1 MKIAIRKE
9 KKNMIIKTPKWVF
22 DFGFLCVCVQMN
34 GNWKLNAFAEE
45 KWNCVPGV
53 TVKWLHCTTTE
64 FSFFHFSNKNIPN
77 LNWKENG
84 NFAYAWVNETFIFRI
99 SYPLFYSLFLNSFF
113 STTFFRFKKCF
124 SLLIQKCWFS
134 KNNIFVFLCQ
144 IQVDWCWSNALE
156 MMHYIFLCV
165 LLVACRLL
173 LFCSSFYT
181 MSIPTEYNKH
191 RNVARIELT

>member
-1 MKIAIRKE
+1 
-9 KKNMIIKTPKWVF
+9 
-22 DFGFLCVCVQMN
+22 MN

-124 SLLIQKCWFS
+124 SLWYKNAGLLRTTYLFFFAKFRSTDVGRTHS
-134 KNNIFVFLCQ
+134 KWCITYFCACFLWPAGFCYFVAHFTQCLSRLNITNTATWL
-144 IQVDWCWSNALE
+144 A
-156 MMHYIFLCV
+156 
-165 LLVACRLL
+165 
-173 LFCSSFYT
+173 
-181 MSIPTEYNKH
+181 
-191 RNVARIELT
+191 